1 MAVIVA
7 VSPLITKAQ
16 DKSPT
21 NQTYI
26 KELIKEFKFKYPDL
40 VFHIYAKESGFG
52 SSRLA
57 LEDSN
62 LFGMKYPTKRY
73 SRAIYKTPSGFAGY
87 KSVKDCVLDLKL
99 YELRYLQNK
108 NRQQYKQYLKDV
120 YSLDV
125 NYFEKFVGK

>member
-1 MAVIVA
+1 MVIVA
-7 VSPLITKAQ
+7 ILPFIAVTQ
-16 DKSPT
+16 ENKSPT
-21 NQTYI
+21 NQKYV

-40 VFHIYAKESGFG
+40 VFHIYIKESGYG

-73 SRAIYKTPSGFAGY
+73 TRAIYKTSSGFAGY

-108 NRQQYKQYLKDV
+108 SREEYQRYLRDV
-120 YSLDV
+120 YSLDE
-125 NYFEKFVGK
+125 NYFKIYLGN